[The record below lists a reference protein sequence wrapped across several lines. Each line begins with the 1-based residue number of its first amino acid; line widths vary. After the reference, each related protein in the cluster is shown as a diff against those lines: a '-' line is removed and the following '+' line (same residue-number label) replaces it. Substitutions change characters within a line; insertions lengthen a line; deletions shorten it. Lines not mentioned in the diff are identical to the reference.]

1 MALITPIE
9 DGKVVETTTEDTT
22 ASNNDL
28 GYDQFLQLLCA
39 EMQYQDPLEPTSNTE
54 YVAQLAT
61 FSQMEATL
69 SMQNTLESSNA
80 NSLVGQYVIVKSTSS
95 TTGETTAVAGF
106 VDYIQYENGTPY
118 LSINGSLYKAS
129 DVYEVAD
136 VDYIEAVTLAQSFID
151 AVAQLPAVSKL
162 TTAWQKDVENL
173 STVYN
178 SLTSYQKSF
187 IDSDT
192 LTTFNE
198 LVAKMKELVAAA
210 GSTDSTTDSSDSTTD
225 SSDSTTN
232 STTDSTDSDS

>member
-136 VDYIEAVTLAQSFID
+136 VDYIEAVTLAQSFTA
-151 AVAQLPAVSKL
+151 AVAKLPAVSKL
-162 TTAWQKDVENL
+162 TTAWKTDVENL

-198 LVAKMKELVAAA
+198 LVAKMKELTADSSDSA
-210 GSTDSTTDSSDSTTD
+210 TDSSGSTTDNSDSTTD
-225 SSDSTTN
+225 S
-232 STTDSTDSDS
+232 TTDGTESNS

>member
-136 VDYIEAVTLAQSFID
+136 VDYIEAVTLAQSFTA
-151 AVAQLPAVSKL
+151 AVAKLPAVSKL
-162 TTAWQKDVENL
+162 TTAWKTDVENL

-198 LVAKMKELVAAA
+198 LVAKMKELTADSSDSA
-210 GSTDSTTDSSDSTTD
+210 TDSSGSTTDNSDSTTD
-225 SSDSTTN
+225 
-232 STTDSTDSDS
+232 STTDSTDSNS

>member
-1 MALITPIE
+1 MALITPVE

-136 VDYIEAVTLAQSFID
+136 VDYIEAVTLAQSFTA
-151 AVAQLPAVSKL
+151 AVAKLPAVSKL
-162 TTAWQKDVENL
+162 TTAWKTDVENL

-198 LVAKMKELVAAA
+198 LVAKMKELTADSSD
-210 GSTDSTTDSSDSTTD
+210 STTDSSGSTTDSSDSTTD
-225 SSDSTTN
+225 S
-232 STTDSTDSDS
+232 TTDGTESNS